1 MQLNPD
7 FRAFVELLNANRV
20 RYLLVGGYAVAH
32 HGHPRYTKDL
42 DIWLEAS
49 LANADCVLKA
59 LADFGMEG
67 LGLSAGDFLEPNAVI
82 QLGYPPRRIDLLTS
96 IDGVSFEDCYARRVE
111 AQWDGIRINIV
122 DLQDL
127 IKYKRAS
134 GRHQD
139 MADIESLAEGKY
151 P

>member
-7 FRAFVELLNANRV
+7 FRAFIEYLNANGV

-42 DIWLEAS
+42 DIWLEVAPD
-49 LANADCVLKA
+49 NAIRVLKA
-59 LADFGMEG
+59 LDDFGMSQ
-67 LGLSAGDFLEPNAVI
+67 LGLEQKDFLEPKAVI

-96 IDGVSFEDCYARRVE
+96 ADGVSFEDCFNSRVE
-111 AQWDGIRINIV
+111 VNWDGVRIPVIDLENLIRN
-122 DLQDL
+122 
-127 IKYKRAS
+127 KRAS

-139 MADIESLAEGKY
+139 LADIESLSEH
-151 P
+151 

>member
-7 FRAFVELLNANRV
+7 FRAFIEYLNANGV

-42 DIWLEAS
+42 DIWLEVTQDNS
-49 LANADCVLKA
+49 ERVIRTLS
-59 LADFGMEG
+59 DFGLSQ
-67 LGLSAGDFLEPNAVI
+67 LGLEPTHFLEPNAVI

-96 IDGVSFEDCYARRVE
+96 LDGVAFEDCYAKRLEVD
-111 AQWDGIRINIV
+111 WDGLKIALIDLDNLIRN
-122 DLQDL
+122 
-127 IKYKRAS
+127 KRAS

-139 MADIESLAEGKY
+139 LADVENLERPNA
-151 P
+151 